1 MNNNK
6 VVLYVHGKGG
16 SAAEAEFYEGIFPE
30 CDVVGFDYK
39 SETPWESMGEFQSEA
54 KSLLAEYDGIIL
66 VANSIGAYF
75 SLLSLADMPIEKAYF
90 ISPIVNMEKLIMD
103 MMHWAGVTEDELQEQ
118 GIIATE
124 FGEALSWEYLAW
136 VRSHPVSWHIPT
148 EILYGSED
156 NLQSME
162 TVKNF
167 AAGCG
172 AGLTI
177 MEQGEKILDMVLLFN
192 RIALAQ
198 IIIETLVN
206 LLFYNLLSNTEN
218 VFVL

>member
-16 SAAEAEFYEGIFPE
+16 SAAEAKFYEDIFTE
-30 CDVVGFDYK
+30 CAVFGFDYK
-39 SETPWESMGEFQSEA
+39 AETPWESIGEFQAEA

-90 ISPIVNMEKLIMD
+90 ISPIANMEKLILD
-103 MMHWAGVTEDELQEQ
+103 MMQWAGVTEDEIKEK
-118 GIIATE
+118 GVIATD
-124 FGEALSWEYLAW
+124 FGEDLSWEYLTW
-136 VRSHPVSWHIPT
+136 VSSHPVSWHIPT

-156 NLQSME
+156 NLQSMD
-162 TVKNF
+162 TVKAF

-172 AGLTI
+172 AGLTV
-177 MEQGEKILDMVLLFN
+177 MEHGEHWFHTEEQLRFL
-192 RIALAQ
+192 R
-198 IIIETLVN
+198 EWLVGCEARKN
-206 LLFYNLLSNTEN
+206 S
-218 VFVL
+218 

>member
-16 SAAEAEFYEGIFPE
+16 SAAEAKFYEDIFTE
-30 CDVVGFDYK
+30 CAVFGFDYK
-39 SETPWESMGEFQSEA
+39 AETPWESIGEFQAEA

-90 ISPIVNMEKLIMD
+90 ISPIANMEKLILD
-103 MMHWAGVTEDELQEQ
+103 MMQWSGVTEDELQEK
-118 GIIATE
+118 GVIATE

-156 NLQSME
+156 KLQSVN
-162 TVKNF
+162 TIKAF
-167 AAGCG
+167 ADDIG

-177 MEQGEKILDMVLLFN
+177 MEQGEHWFH
-192 RIALAQ
+192 
-198 IIIETLVN
+198 
-206 LLFYNLLSNTEN
+206 TEEQLQ
-218 VFVL
+218 FLREWLIRCEK

>member
-1 MNNNK
+1 MQNRK
-6 VVLYVHGKGG
+6 AVLYVHGKGG
-16 SAAEAEFYEGIFPE
+16 SAAEAEFYVGIFPE

-90 ISPIVNMEKLIMD
+90 ISPIANMEKLILD
-103 MMHWAGVTEDELQEQ
+103 MMQWSGVTEDELQEK
-118 GIIATE
+118 GVIDTE
-124 FGEALSWEYLAW
+124 FGEALSWEYLTW

-156 NLQSME
+156 KLQSVD
-162 TVKNF
+162 TIKAF
-167 AAGCG
+167 ADDIG

-177 MEQGEKILDMVLLFN
+177 MEQGEHWFH
-192 RIALAQ
+192 
-198 IIIETLVN
+198 
-206 LLFYNLLSNTEN
+206 TEEQLQ
-218 VFVL
+218 FLREWLIRCEK